1 MIQIQGIGNQT
12 GKKFWRSLEE
22 LSNTSK
28 FQKWVAQEFPEGAA
42 DVLDGKSRRNFL
54 QLMAAS
60 MGLAGLTAC
69 RRPVEKILPYA
80 KSIEGVV
87 HGNSQH
93 FATAMPL
100 NGRAYGLVVESFDG
114 RPIKIEGNTSH
125 PSSRGAATSL
135 AQASVLNLYDP
146 DRSTEVLE
154 AGKASTWDAFSKAA
168 ATLPAD
174 GDGVRILSQF
184 VNSPT
189 LAGLRAQLAAKM
201 PKAKWVEY
209 EALSDDA
216 ILEGAQIAFNDSLRP
231 HYDFKKANVVLALDS
246 DFLQIDNRSLA
257 WVKDFSSRRKPAS
270 HHEAP
275 AAGAHGTAEHAA
287 APAADHAAPAAAEH
301 AAAPADHA
309 PAGMNRLYAVESNFT
324 LTGAMADNRLRI
336 KPSDVQNFVFDLARE
351 LGAIAGLK
359 VLGQQDKWIKAV
371 AKDLAAN
378 KGKSIVLAGPRQPA
392 VVHAVVALINQ
403 ALSNAGETVVY
414 TKEDRRPVAALKEL
428 AAELN
433 GGVVKA
439 LLILGGNPVYD
450 APADLGFGEAIKKAA
465 NSIHLGAERNETA
478 AAAKWHLPESHYLES
493 WGDVANLDGTVSIV
507 QPLISPLFATKSAL
521 EVVSFLVTGA
531 WGKAHDLVKAQA
543 KLSDAAWRKAL
554 HDGIVAGT
562 GPALVKPGADKTRV
576 EAAVNAAP
584 KTGGKIEVSFFPS
597 ANFWDG
603 RFTNNAWLHEAPEP
617 MTKIVWDNVA
627 LMSPKTAK
635 ALQVEVIPDNVGMY
649 AQKINVEVGG
659 KTVEAPVYVL
669 PGHADDVVT
678 LTVGYGRTE
687 IGRVGRGIGYNAY
700 AIRTSAGLGFTA
712 AANVSKSPGTYFLVT
727 TQEHHSQEGRPIVKE
742 ASEAAFAKDS
752 HFAKHDEEHIELFSL
767 FEEHDYSK
775 GNQWGMAIDL
785 NSCIGCNACLL
796 ACQSENNIPVVG
808 KQQVA
813 MGREM
818 HWIRLDRYFTGD
830 EEDPQAVYQP
840 MACQQCENAPCESVC
855 PVAATVH
862 SPEGL
867 NDMAYNRCVGTR
879 YCANNCP
886 YKVRRFNYLNF
897 HKDLEEITKM
907 VHNPDV
913 SVRMRGVMEKCNYCV
928 QRIQE
933 AKIKA
938 KAEGRASGAE
948 GPYKVGE
955 ILTACQQT
963 CPADAITFGNIN
975 DPESKVAQ
983 LKKDHR
989 NYTLLHELNVK
1000 PRTTYLAKLRN
1011 PNPELA

>member
-22 LSNTSK
+22 LSNSPK
-28 FQKWVAQEFPEGAA
+28 FQNWVAREFPEGAT

-60 MGLAGLTAC
+60 MGLAGLTSC

-80 KSIEGVV
+80 KSVEGVV
-87 HGNSQH
+87 MGNSLH

-114 RPIKIEGNTSH
+114 RPIKIEGNTNH
-125 PSSRGAATSL
+125 PGSRGAATSL

-146 DRSTEVLE
+146 DRSKEVLE
-154 AGKASTWDAFSKAA
+154 GGKASTWEAFTKAA

-174 GDGVRILSQF
+174 GEGVRVLSTF

-189 LAGLRAQLAAKM
+189 LAGLRSQLAAKM
-201 PKAKWVEY
+201 PKAKWIEY
-209 EALSDDA
+209 EALSDDSL
-216 ILEGAQIAFNDSLRP
+216 LEGSQIALGDSLRP
-231 HYDFKKANVVLALDS
+231 HYDFKKASVVVALDS
-246 DFLQIDNRSLA
+246 DFLHLDNRSLA
-257 WVKDFSSRRKPAS
+257 WVKDFSSRRKPA
-270 HHEAP
+270 HHAEAP
-275 AAGAHGTAEHAA
+275 AAHAA
-287 APAADHAAPAAAEH
+287 AAEHKPAEGEHAAPAAPAAEH
-301 AAAPADHA
+301 PAAD
-309 PAGMNRLYAVESNFT
+309 AGMNRLYAVESNFS
-324 LTGAMADNRLRI
+324 LTGIMADNRLRI

-359 VLGQQDKWIKAV
+359 VLGQQDKWIKSL
-371 AKDLAAN
+371 AKDLQGN
-378 KGKSIVLAGPRQPA
+378 KGKAIVLAGPRQPA

-403 ALSNAGETVVY
+403 TLGNAGETVLY
-414 TKEDRRPVAALKEL
+414 TKEDRRPVSALKEL
-428 AAELN
+428 VGELN
-433 GGVVKA
+433 SSAVKA
-439 LLILGGNPVYD
+439 LVVLGGNPVYD
-450 APADLGFGEAIKKAA
+450 APADLAFGDAMKKAG
-465 NSIHLGAERNETA
+465 NSIHLGAEVNETA
-478 AAAKWHLPESHYLES
+478 VAAKWHLPESHYLEA
-493 WGDVANLDGTVSIV
+493 WGDVANLDGTVSLV
-507 QPLISPLFATKSAL
+507 QPLIEPLFGTKSAV
-521 EVVSFLVTGA
+521 EVAGFLATGKWA
-531 WGKAHDLVKAQA
+531 KGFDLVKAQS
-543 KLSDAAWRKAL
+543 KLDDAAWRQAL
-554 HDGIVAGT
+554 HDGVVAGT
-562 GPALVKPGADKTRV
+562 GPALVKNGADKTRV

-584 KTGGKIEVSFFPS
+584 KSSGKLEISFVPS
-597 ANFWDG
+597 ASFWDG
-603 RFTNNAWLHEAPEP
+603 RFTNNAWLHEAPDP
-617 MTKIVWDNVA
+617 VTKIVWDNVA

-635 ALQVEVIPDNVGMY
+635 ELQVEVIPDNVGMY
-649 AQKINVEVGG
+649 AQKINIEVGG
-659 KTVEAPVYVL
+659 QKVEAPVYVL
-669 PGHADDVVT
+669 PGHADGAVT
-678 LTVGYGRTE
+678 LTVGYGRKA
-687 IGRVGRGIGYNAY
+687 IGRVGRDIGYNAY
-700 AIRTSAGLGFTA
+700 AVRTSAAMGFNT
-712 AANVSKSPGTYFLVT
+712 AANVTKAAGTYYMVT
-727 TQEHHSQEGRPIVKE
+727 TQEHHTQEGRPIVLE
-742 ASEAAFAKDS
+742 ASLAKFEKEP
-752 HFAKHDEEHIELFSL
+752 HFAKHEEEHVKLFSL
-767 FEEHDYSK
+767 FDEHDYSQ
-775 GNQWGMAIDL
+775 GNQWGMTVDL
-785 NSCIGCNACLL
+785 NSCIGCNACLI

-808 KQQVA
+808 KEQVGK
-813 MGREM
+813 GREM
-818 HWIRLDRYFTGD
+818 HWIRLDRYFTGS

-938 KAEGRASGAE
+938 KAEGRATGAP

-955 ILTACQQT
+955 VLTACQQT

-975 DPESKVAQ
+975 DPESRVAQ
-983 LKKDHR
+983 QKKDHR
-989 NYTLLHELNVK
+989 NYSLLHELNVK

>member
-22 LSNTSK
+22 LSNSPK
-28 FQKWVAQEFPEGAA
+28 FQNWVAQEFPEGAA
-42 DVLDGKSRRNFL
+42 DVLDGRSRRNFL

-80 KSIEGVV
+80 KSVEGVV
-87 HGNSQH
+87 MGNSLH

-114 RPIKIEGNTSH
+114 RPIKIEGNNNY
-125 PSSRGAATSL
+125 PASRGAATAL

-146 DRSTEVLE
+146 DRSKEVLE
-154 AGKASTWDAFSKAA
+154 GGKASTWDAFSKAA

-174 GDGVRILSQF
+174 GDGVRILSSF

-189 LAGLRAQLAAKM
+189 LAGLRTQLTAKM
-201 PKAKWVEY
+201 PKAKWVEF
-209 EALSDDA
+209 EPLSDDA
-216 ILEGAQIAFNDSLRP
+216 ILEGSQIALNDSLRP
-231 HYDFKKANVVLALDS
+231 HYDFKKADVVVSLDS

-257 WVKDFSSRRKPAS
+257 WVKDFSARRKPV

-275 AAGAHGTAEHAA
+275 VAAAEPPATAAHGAA
-287 APAADHAAPAAAEH
+287 APAAAAEH
-301 AAAPADHA
+301 HA
-309 PAGMNRLYAVESNFT
+309 TGPVMNRLYSIESNFT
-324 LTGAMADNRLRI
+324 LTGVMADNRLRI

-351 LGAIAGLK
+351 LGAITGLK
-359 VLGQQDKWIKAV
+359 VLGQQDKWIKAL
-371 AKDLAAN
+371 AKDLQAN

-403 ALSNAGETVVY
+403 SLGNAGETVSY
-414 TKEDRRPVAALKEL
+414 TKEERRPLSALKDL
-428 AAELN
+428 VGELN
-433 GGVVKA
+433 SGAVKA
-439 LLILGGNPVYD
+439 LVILGGNPAYD
-450 APADLGFGEAIKKAA
+450 APADFAFADAMKKAA
-465 NSIHLGAERNETA
+465 NSIHLGAEVNETA
-478 AAAKWHLPESHYLES
+478 VAAKWHLPEAHYLEA
-493 WGDVANLDGTVSIV
+493 WGDVVNLDGTVSVV
-507 QPLISPLFATKSAL
+507 QPLIEPLFGSRSAV
-521 EVVSFLVTGA
+521 EVAGFLVSGK
-531 WGKAHDLVKAQA
+531 WGKAVDLVKAQS
-543 KLSDAAWRKAL
+543 KLDDAGWRKAL
-554 HDGIVAGT
+554 HDGVIA
-562 GPALVKPGADKTRV
+562 GPAATPVKSVADKGRV
-576 EAAVNAAP
+576 DAAVNSAP
-584 KTGGKIEVSFFPS
+584 KASGKVEVSFFPS
-597 ANFWDG
+597 PSVFDG
-603 RFTNNAWLHEAPEP
+603 RFANNAWMQEAPDP
-617 MTKIVWDNVA
+617 MTKLVWDNAA

-635 ALQVEVIPDNVGMY
+635 ELNVEVIPDKVGMY
-649 AQKINVEVGG
+649 AQKITVEIGG
-659 KTVEAPVYVL
+659 QKVEAPVYVL
-669 PGHADDVVT
+669 PGHADGAVT
-678 LTVGYGRTE
+678 FTVGYGRTA

-700 AIRTSAGLGFTA
+700 AVRPSTAMGFSTT
-712 AANVSKSPGTYFLVT
+712 ANVTKAAGTYYMVT
-727 TQEHHSQEGRPIVKE
+727 TQEHHSQEGRPIVQE
-742 ASEAAFAKDS
+742 ASLAKFEKEP
-752 HFAKHDEEHIELFSL
+752 HFAKHEEEHVELFSL
-767 FEEHDYSK
+767 FDEHDYSK
-775 GNQWGMAIDL
+775 GSQWGMSIDL
-785 NSCIGCNACLL
+785 NSCIGCNACLV

-808 KQQVA
+808 KEQVGK
-813 MGREM
+813 GREM

-886 YKVRRFNYLNF
+886 YKVRRFNYFNF
-897 HKDLEEITKM
+897 HKDMEELTKM
-907 VHNPDV
+907 VHNPDA

-933 AKIKA
+933 AKIKS
-938 KAEGRASGAE
+938 KAEGRASGAP

-963 CPADAITFGNIN
+963 CPADAIVFGNIN

-989 NYTLLHELNVK
+989 NYTLLHELNIK
-1000 PRTTYLAKLRN
+1000 PRTTFLAKLRN